1 MEKEYEIGFDVG
13 GTFTDLIL
21 RDLRSGEIFTHKLL
35 TTPEKPDEAALKG
48 IKILLER
55 NKIKIENI
63 KNIYHATTLVANTI
77 IEQKG
82 SKVGLITT
90 KGFRDI
96 LEMRTEQRYS
106 IYDLFL
112 KYPEPLCEISKKRFT
127 RKNHKRWGDN

>member
-1 MEKEYEIGFDVG
+1 MKKSYEIGFDVG

-21 RDLRSGEIFTHKLL
+21 RDLNSGEIFTHKLL
-35 TTPEKPDEAALKG
+35 TTPENPDEAALEG
-48 IKILLER
+48 IKILLEK
-55 NKIKIENI
+55 NEVEIKEI

-90 KGFRDI
+90 NGFRDI

-106 IYDLFL
+106 IYDLF
-112 KYPEPLCEISKKRFT
+112 
-127 RKNHKRWGDN
+127 